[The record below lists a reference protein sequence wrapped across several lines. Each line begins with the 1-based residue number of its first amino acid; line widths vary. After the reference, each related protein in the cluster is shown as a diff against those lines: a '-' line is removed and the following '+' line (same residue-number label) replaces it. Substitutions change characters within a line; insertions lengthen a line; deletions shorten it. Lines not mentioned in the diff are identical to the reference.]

1 VKTRSRIGASLAGGR
16 TRLDC
21 IRSAAPIHVRQT
33 PDGVYL
39 VGGAAGPLGG
49 DDLLLEI
56 EVASGATLV
65 VRSAAA
71 SLALPGSR
79 RGPSTVTVHA
89 RVAPGGTLY
98 WLPEPVIAGGGCD
111 HRIFNRIDLAPG
123 ATVVWRDEL
132 VLGRGDEEPGRME
145 SRIDA
150 TIAGRPLLR
159 NLLTVGPG
167 TPGWDGPAVI
177 GSAGAAGSMLAA
189 GPGLPAGPFPV
200 AALGGSASI
209 LALAG
214 PGALACALAPDSLKL
229 RELLDRALEMM
240 TSPVPEA

>member
-1 VKTRSRIGASLAGGR
+1 MKTRSRIGASLATGR

-21 IRSAAPIHVRQT
+21 IRSCAPIHLRET

-56 EVASGATLV
+56 EVEAGATLV

-71 SLALPGSR
+71 SLALPGSGG
-79 RGPSTVTVHA
+79 GPSTVTVDA
-89 RVAPGGTLY
+89 RVAAGGTLH

-111 HRIFNRIDLAPG
+111 HRIFNRLALAPG
-123 ATVVWRDEL
+123 ANVVWRDEL
-132 VLGRGDEEPGRME
+132 VLGRREEATGRVE

-167 TPGWDGPAVI
+167 SPGWDGPAVI
-177 GSAGAAGSMLAA
+177 GTAGAAGSLLVA
-189 GPGLPAGPFPV
+189 GPRSPTGAFPA
-200 AALGGSASI
+200 AALGSSASI
-209 LALAG
+209 LPLAG
-214 PGALACALAPDSLKL
+214 RGALALALAQDSLEL
-229 RELLDRALEMM
+229 RALLDRALDLM
-240 TSPVPEA
+240 TQPGR